1 MHKHLLALVNVLHSA
16 LTDGQLKTAAKA
28 WMYLCVFDVVMY
40 RYGTYQMIQKAAGEN
55 QHVAFTRILHRSE
68 PDILMTQV
76 AYPSHAQSA
85 CIKVVCQHE
94 QS

>member
-1 MHKHLLALVNVLHSA
+1 MASYRLLQMPDLLMP
-16 LTDGQLKTAAKA
+16 L
-28 WMYLCVFDVVMY
+28 DVVMY
-40 RYGTYQMIQKAAGEN
+40 RYGTYQMIQKAAGGD

-76 AYPSHAQSA
+76 AYPSHAHPV
-85 CIKVVCQHE
+85 CVNVVCLHE

>member
-1 MHKHLLALVNVLHSA
+1 MS
-16 LTDGQLKTAAKA
+16 
-28 WMYLCVFDVVMY
+28 
-40 RYGTYQMIQKAAGEN
+40 RYGTYQMIQKAAGGD

-85 CIKVVCQHE
+85 CINAVC
-94 QS
+94 